1 MQVCLCVSV
10 SLFLP
15 GCFANRFSFCRFFC
29 CWNYLIGFSKIESR
43 SGHILRRK
51 QGGRMHDVQ
60 GIAKLVFDTVYQKT
74 SVTAMT
80 RAAYHNVIAYTHI
93 HKLRIER
100 NKKKQLQQQQQQ
112 HTQQIFEFV
121 VYLYFIR
128 CSVHRQFKGKNVDAR
143 NAKRTTLYLRKRYI
157 HLINGHS
164 FQTTEMAIRYIEAH
178 MYIDTHTRIRSMWL
192 ANWMSCVLLD
202 LLAFFTL
209 LAM

>member
-1 MQVCLCVSV
+1 MVHAATLYTMHCMSVSIIFYRLDRMQVCLCVSV

-100 NKKKQLQQQQQQ
+100 NKKKAIAAAAAAVAAHAANIWICRLSL
-112 HTQQIFEFV
+112 F
-121 VYLYFIR
+121 YPLL
-128 CSVHRQFKGKNVDAR
+128 SA
-143 NAKRTTLYLRKRYI
+143 
-157 HLINGHS
+157 
-164 FQTTEMAIRYIEAH
+164 QTI
-178 MYIDTHTRIRSMWL
+178 
-192 ANWMSCVLLD
+192 
-202 LLAFFTL
+202 
-209 LAM
+209 